1 MRAKVAIVVVVA
13 FGLLGAVVITASA
26 ADRAQVASD
35 DIVLTDAGNMVSSP
49 VVPMDRGDG
58 DSDVD
63 SGAEDDCIAED
74 ETLVGPVC
82 VDADIISVELEDILT
97 T

>member
-1 MRAKVAIVVVVA
+1 MRAKVAAVVLVI

-35 DIVLTDAGNMVSSP
+35 EIVLTTAGDNLSSP
-49 VVPMDRGDG
+49 DMVPADRGGHDH
-58 DSDVD
+58 DSDSD
-63 SGAEDDCIAED
+63 DDDCVAQD
-74 ETLVGPVC
+74 EVLVGPVC
-82 VDADIISVELEDILT
+82 VSVDDVISDILT